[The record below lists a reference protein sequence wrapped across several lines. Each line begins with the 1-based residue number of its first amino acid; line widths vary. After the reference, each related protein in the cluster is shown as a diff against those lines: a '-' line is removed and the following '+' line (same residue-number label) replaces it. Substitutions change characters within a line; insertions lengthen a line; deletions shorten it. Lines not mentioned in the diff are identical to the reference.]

1 MPDILVI
8 ALEFEDFNP
17 NLELIENIMN
27 KSISL
32 NENSN
37 MLTYKLKV
45 FEKFIKLNYF
55 ILFYFISF

>member
-1 MPDILVI
+1 LPDILVI